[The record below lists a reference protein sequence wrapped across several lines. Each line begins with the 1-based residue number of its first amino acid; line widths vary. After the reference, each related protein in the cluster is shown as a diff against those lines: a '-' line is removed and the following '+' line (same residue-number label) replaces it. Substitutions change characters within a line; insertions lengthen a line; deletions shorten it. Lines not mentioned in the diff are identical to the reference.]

1 MDSDEKV
8 IFDGEEKRP
17 DGLLVHSSS
26 NTAHEAPSLTKTI
39 SGFKY
44 EDHFPPKKEVDDID
58 DIDDIDEDEDL
69 YLDKD

>member
-8 IFDGEEKRP
+8 IFSVEDKRP
-17 DGLLVHSSS
+17 DGLLAHSSS
-26 NTAHEAPSLTKTI
+26 NTAHEAPSLTYTT

-44 EDHFPPKKEVDDID
+44 ENHFPPKKEV
-58 DIDDIDEDEDL
+58 DDIDEDEDL

>member
-26 NTAHEAPSLTKTI
+26 NTAHDVPSLTYTT
-39 SGFKY
+39 SGFRY

-58 DIDDIDEDEDL
+58 DIDEDEDL